1 MGPVGRIVLWFP
13 RVAGLNHEVPAVPIQ
28 AGAVNHVLT
37 IGVEA
42 VPLAV
47 EPVFEVTDEEVLVA
61 HAEEAAGYALAVLE
75 AGVDGVQQFSLPV
88 LLAEDVFM
96 GPSVPVGDRLP
107 PRGAGNEVRSGSFF
121 IDIPYVG

>member
-1 MGPVGRIVLWFP
+1 MGWVGRIVLRLP

-28 AGAVNHVLT
+28 AGAIYHVLT

-42 VPLAV
+42 VPLVV

-75 AGVDGVQQFSLPV
+75 AGVEGVQQFSLPV
-88 LLAEDVFM
+88 LLAEDVSM

-107 PRGAGNEVRSGSFF
+107 PGGAS
-121 IDIPYVG
+121 D